1 MQSIILQIV
10 PQNLRVSSKI
20 TEKLSDIFIG
30 VGHLMLGSIVIP
42 YLVDKFDPRFILI
55 GVASALVSWGISI
68 WLVSK

>member
-1 MQSIILQIV
+1 MQSVILQII
-10 PQNLRVSSKI
+10 PQNPRVSSKVLD
-20 TEKLSDIFIG
+20 KLSEIFIG

-55 GVASALVSWGISI
+55 GVVSALISWGIGL